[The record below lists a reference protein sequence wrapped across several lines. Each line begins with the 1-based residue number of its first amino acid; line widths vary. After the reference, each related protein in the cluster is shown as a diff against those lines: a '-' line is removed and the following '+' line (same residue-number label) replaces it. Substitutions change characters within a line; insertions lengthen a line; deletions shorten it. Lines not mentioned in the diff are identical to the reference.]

1 MNIRLLEVE
10 SNRERMKRAKT
21 QTVSCNLQ
29 FAIIDGVETKLEY
42 DRIELERSVE
52 YMVRDCEI
60 NRILDAFRRH
70 SIDLVGFYSDCEI
83 VP

>member
-10 SNRERMKRAKT
+10 SHRERMKRSKT
-21 QTVSCNLQ
+21 RTVSCDLR

-52 YMVRDCEI
+52 YMVRDCE
-60 NRILDAFRRH
+60 
-70 SIDLVGFYSDCEI
+70 
-83 VP
+83 